1 MKRVLLVALLACPAL
16 PADAFDG
23 SAARGM
29 KDWNLYCAACHGG
42 DGRGRRELEDVQEFP
57 KGTLDITG
65 RGLEDWPD
73 EALKATV
80 DRMVEKRPG
89 LKEAH
94 ALSTGTVEGLIA
106 YLRIVARGD
115 AVALSSAAWSQVRDP
130 GERAYLKACAACHG
144 RSGSGIF
151 DTGWSAP
158 TEASIVDFRPPL
170 PKRKV
175 RKAEKI
181 KPEWIAFEGG
191 LTKEELD
198 GLVPY
203 VDKLEMAERAR
214 GLRTLDGANR
224 HGYIKERSG
233 RIGGRMAKTIL
244 IADDEPDMADFLKTA
259 LEAEGYVVESA
270 ASADAIANK
279 LKTLT
284 PDLILLDM
292 GMPGLNPVTPAQAV
306 RDKTKTKAKILI
318 MTGRDIAKEQKD
330 GHLKG
335 ADGALQKGAGMDA
348 IITKVKEV
356 AGK

>member
-1 MKRVLLVALLACPAL
+1 LRPGLLAAVLLAAAPA
-16 PADAFDG
+16 AAFDG
-23 SAARGM
+23 TAARGM
-29 KDWNLYCAACHGG
+29 KDWKLYCAACHGG
-42 DGRGRRELEDVQEFP
+42 DGRGRRQLETVQEFAP
-57 KGTLDITG
+57 GTLDITG

-73 EALKATV
+73 EALKATI

-94 ALSTGTVEGLIA
+94 ALSTGTVEGLIS

-115 AVALSSAAWSQVRDP
+115 AVALSSSAWADVKDP
-130 GERAYLKACAACHG
+130 GERAYLKACAPCHG
-144 RSGSGIF
+144 RSGAGIF
-151 DTGWSAP
+151 DTGWSVP
-158 TEASIVDFRPPL
+158 TESSMVDLRPPL

-175 RKAEKI
+175 RKAAKI
-181 KPEWIAFEGG
+181 KSEWIAFEGG
-191 LTKEELD
+191 LSREELD

-203 VDKLEMAERAR
+203 VDKLEVAERAR
-214 GLRTLDGANR
+214 TLDGSNR

-233 RIGGRMAKTIL
+233 RIGGRMGKTIL

-270 ASADAIANK
+270 ASADAITNK

-318 MTGRDIAKEQKD
+318 MTGRDIAKEQKE

-335 ADGALQKGAGMDA
+335 SDGALQKGAGMDS

>member
-1 MKRVLLVALLACPAL
+1 MRFRLLAVLFFAVSPA
-16 PADAFDG
+16 AAFDG
-23 SAARGM
+23 ATAQGM
-29 KDWNLYCAACHGG
+29 RDWKLYCASCHGG
-42 DGRGRRELEDVQEFP
+42 DGKGRRELEEVQEFP
-57 KGTLDITG
+57 KGTLNLTG
-65 RGLEDWPD
+65 RGLEAWPD
-73 EALKATV
+73 EALKAALA
-80 DRMVEKRPG
+80 RMVERRPG
-89 LKEAH
+89 LKESH
-94 ALSTGTVEGLIA
+94 ALSTTTVAGLIS

-115 AVALSSAAWSQVRDP
+115 AVALSSAAWAEVKDP

-151 DTGWSAP
+151 DTGWGAV
-158 TEASIVDFRPPL
+158 TEPSLVDLRPPL

-175 RKAEKI
+175 RRAQKI
-181 KPEWIAFEGG
+181 SPEWIAFEGG
-191 LTKEELD
+191 LSKEELE

-203 VDKLEMAERAR
+203 VDKLEMAERR
-214 GLRTLDGANR
+214 RTLDGPNR
-224 HGYIKERSG
+224 TGYIKERFG
-233 RIGGRMAKTIL
+233 RIGGRMGKTIL

-270 ASADAIANK
+270 ASADAITNK

-306 RDKTKTKAKILI
+306 RDKTRTKAKILI
-318 MTGRDIAKEQKD
+318 MTGRDIAKEQKE

-335 ADGALQKGAGMDA
+335 ADGALQKGAGMDS